1 MRRNIGA
8 VAQTMLRNEIRTSEG
23 HSNVAVDAELK
34 QITAKP
40 EKKTRYEGKKQ
51 FNLILPES
59 LYQEIKLAA
68 DTEARSMNSYIVF
81 AIKQA
86 LKLKE
91 E

>member
-23 HSNVAVDAELK
+23 YSDVAVDTGLK
-34 QITAKP
+34 QITEKP
-40 EKKTRYEGKKQ
+40 EKKIRYEGKKQ

-68 DTEARSMNSYIVF
+68 EEEARSMNSYIVF
-81 AIKQA
+81 AIKQT
-86 LKLKE
+86 LKSRE

>member
-1 MRRNIGA
+1 MRRNIGE
-8 VAQTMLRNEIRTSEG
+8 VAQTMLRNEIRASEG
-23 HSNVAVDAELK
+23 HSDSVVDIEIK
-34 QITAKP
+34 QNTKKL

-51 FNLILPES
+51 FNLILPDA

-68 DTEARSMNSYIVF
+68 ENESRSMNSYIVF

-86 LKLKE
+86 LKTQE